1 MTKKV
6 LLLLLLAAAI
16 SALPAPDDVVPES
29 SITADPETPNTQ
41 EGARIAEVDIQA
53 SKQAK
58 VDEELRWPVAGTK
71 RHPEGRTMS
80 LKGNHTM
87 YGTKPARLR
96 KYLTIKGA
104 TMIALT
110 DKDQMAAKAGIIA
123 SKILAHQSAGS
134 LKAVAATKV
143 MKLSAAAARAAA
155 AATKMGAAPG
165 KYRFWWKKAKKK
177 AWKAH
182 NKAWHKAQELA
193 KSLADKPLAALTRLK
208 ALVSRKVHTPTPVVS
223 TKKSVASAEALN
235 KKIRQQLKKQN
246 TTLKRGERLEK
257 AYAAARDKSLHVSE
271 NSAKQEAKKAH
282 KKAVKKV
289 LHHHKTKKAAKKAK
303 KAKKR
308 ARNTKKKLKKK
319 FKKAFKKLKK
329 LNHKKA

>member
-80 LKGNHTM
+80 LKGNRTM
-87 YGTKPARLR
+87 YGTKDDAEGN
-96 KYLTIKGA
+96 KGA

-123 SKILAHQSAGS
+123 SKILAHQSA
-134 LKAVAATKV
+134 
-143 MKLSAAAARAAA
+143 
-155 AATKMGAAPG
+155 
-165 KYRFWWKKAKKK
+165 
-177 AWKAH
+177 
-182 NKAWHKAQELA
+182 
-193 KSLADKPLAALTRLK
+193 
-208 ALVSRKVHTPTPVVS
+208 
-223 TKKSVASAEALN
+223 
-235 KKIRQQLKKQN
+235 
-246 TTLKRGERLEK
+246 
-257 AYAAARDKSLHVSE
+257 
-271 NSAKQEAKKAH
+271 
-282 KKAVKKV
+282 
-289 LHHHKTKKAAKKAK
+289 
-303 KAKKR
+303 
-308 ARNTKKKLKKK
+308 
-319 FKKAFKKLKK
+319 
-329 LNHKKA
+329 